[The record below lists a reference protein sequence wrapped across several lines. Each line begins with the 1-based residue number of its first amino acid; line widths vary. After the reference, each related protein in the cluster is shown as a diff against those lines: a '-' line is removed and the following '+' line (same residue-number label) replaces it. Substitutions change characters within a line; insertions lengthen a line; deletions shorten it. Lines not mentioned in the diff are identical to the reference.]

1 MKRGD
6 AKPFDGHYN
15 AALIGGWYRAGGH
28 VAARRTTRLED
39 LARLA
44 GVSITTVS
52 RALND
57 SPAVNQQ
64 TKQLIW
70 KLAREHDYPFRGY
83 MPSGPTVGAAAIA
96 IVIPR
101 PQGRESRISDPFVL
115 ELVAGLGEAARQRG
129 CDFILSHLAPSGPA
143 DLAELMATT
152 RTNGIIFLGQSSLHA
167 GFNRLAETET
177 RFAVWGAQ
185 LPNQAYCSIGSDN
198 PLGGRRATLHLAR
211 LGRRRIVFLGD
222 TEAPEITQRHQG
234 YLAALQESG
243 LAADPAL
250 TIPTHFELEA
260 GEASI
265 DGLMARRVAF
275 DGVVAASDL
284 IALGAIRALK
294 RYGRHVPGDVS
305 VVGYDDV
312 PFARLAEPALTT
324 VRQDTQLAGR
334 LLLSKL
340 LSSES
345 GELRSERLPT
355 DLVVR
360 QSCGG

>member
-1 MKRGD
+1 MAER
-6 AKPFDGHYN
+6 
-15 AALIGGWYRAGGH
+15 RA
-28 VAARRTTRLED
+28 TRLED

-64 TKQLIW
+64 TKQAIW
-70 KLAREHDYPFRGY
+70 RLAREHDYPFRGY
-83 MPSGPTVGAAAIA
+83 MPSGPTTAAATVA

-101 PQGRESRISDPFVL
+101 PQGREARLSDPFTL

-129 CDFILSHLAPSGPA
+129 CDFIVSHVAPTGPA
-143 DLAELMATT
+143 DLAELMATN
-152 RTNGIIFLGQSSLHA
+152 RNNGLIFLGQSSLHA
-167 GFNRLAETET
+167 AFNVLAQTET

-185 LPNQAYCSIGSDN
+185 LPKQAYCSVGSDN

-211 LGRRRIVFLGD
+211 LGRKRIVFLGD
-222 TEAPEITQRHQG
+222 TEAPESMQRYQG
-234 YLAALQESG
+234 YVAALTDSG
-243 LAADPAL
+243 LPVDPKLSVTTSFEIEAA
-250 TIPTHFELEA
+250 
-260 GEASI
+260 EASV
-265 DGLMARRVAF
+265 DALLARRVKF
-275 DGVVAASDL
+275 DGIVAASDL
-284 IALGAIRALK
+284 IALGAIRALE
-294 RYGRHVPGDVS
+294 RGGLQVPGDVS

-312 PFARLAEPALTT
+312 PFARYSRPALTT
-324 VRQDTQLAGR
+324 VRQDTALAGR

-340 LSSES
+340 LNADMG

-360 QSCGG
+360 ESCGG